1 PFPQPASEVLQ
12 VNPPEDALY
21 LEVVDAS
28 GRIVFRGAVPHA
40 LDVRNWQNGLYVARM
55 QTKRG
60 TFAQK
65 WHIQR

>member
-1 PFPQPASEVLQ
+1 MPASDVWH
-12 VNPPEDALY
+12 VHPPEDALF

-28 GRIVFRGAVPHA
+28 GRVAYRGPVPEQI
-40 LDVRNWQNGLYVARM
+40 DVRHWQNGLYVARM

-60 TFAQK
+60 TFAVK